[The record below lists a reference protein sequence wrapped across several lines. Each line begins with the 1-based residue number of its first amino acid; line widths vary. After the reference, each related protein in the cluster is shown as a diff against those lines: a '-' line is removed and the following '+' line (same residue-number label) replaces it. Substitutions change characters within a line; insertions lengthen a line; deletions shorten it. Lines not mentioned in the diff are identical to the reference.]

1 MRHFIDRRLN
11 PKDKSRGN
19 RQRFLRRARAQIK
32 KAVNESLQDRAITD
46 VGTNEKVSIPSKGIR
61 EPRFRMNPSGGKREG
76 TYPGNREFTP
86 GDRIARPPTGAG
98 AGGKKASDQG
108 EGEDDFTFDLSREE
122 FLDLFFEDLE
132 LPDLVKT
139 NLKDVTAFKPRR
151 AGYTTSGTISNLNI
165 LRTMRNSYGRRLALR
180 RPVLG
185 NIDTLRKELDTLCAL
200 DNPSADDQRR
210 LVEIEATLT
219 DLERRWRLIP
229 YIDPMDVR
237 YNRFEPQPQPKTSA
251 VMFCLMD
258 VSGSM
263 GQHEKDLAKR
273 FYVLLHLF
281 LKRRYERID
290 MVFIRHTHQ
299 AQEVDEETFFRSRET
314 GGTVVSTA
322 LVEMKKVISDR
333 YPAKDWNIYAA
344 QASDGD
350 NMESDMG
357 SCLALLTG
365 GLLPLCQHFAYI
377 EILDEQELLRFTS
390 SGGGKTLWRG
400 YQGLGGEWPNFAMKQ
415 ISKPSDIYPVFH
427 ELFAKQSQKG

>member
-11 PKDKSRGN
+11 PKDKSLGN

-32 KAVNESLQDRAITD
+32 KAVNESLQDRSITD
-46 VGTNEKVSIPSKGIR
+46 VGSKEKISIPSKGIR
-61 EPRFRMNPSGGKREG
+61 EPRFRLNPTGGKREG
-76 TYPGNREFTP
+76 TYPGNKEFTP
-86 GDRIARPPTGAG
+86 GDRIARPPSGAG
-98 AGGKKASDQG
+98 GGGKKASDQG

-139 NLKDVTAFKPRR
+139 NLKDVTAVKPRR
-151 AGYTTSGTISNLNI
+151 AGFTTSGSTSNLNI

-185 NIDTLRKELDTLCAL
+185 DLDELREERAYLSAL
-200 DNPSADDQRR
+200 KKPTAVQQRR
-210 LVEIEATLT
+210 LVEIEAKLI

-237 YNRFEPQPQPKTSA
+237 YNRFDPQPQPKTSA

-281 LKRRYERID
+281 LKRRYKRID
-290 MVFIRHTHQ
+290 IVFIRHTHQ
-299 AQEVDEETFFRSRET
+299 AQEVDEETFFHSRET
-314 GGTVVSTA
+314 GGTMVSTA
-322 LVEMKKVISDR
+322 LVEMKKVIRDR
-333 YPAKDWNIYAA
+333 YPAKEWNIYAA

-350 NMESDMG
+350 NMESDMS
-357 SCLALLTG
+357 SCLALLAG
-365 GLLPLCQHFAYI
+365 DLLPLCQHFAYI
-377 EILDEQELLRFTS
+377 EILGEQELLRFAS
-390 SGGGKTLWRG
+390 ADSGKTLWRG
-400 YQGLGGEWPNFAMKQ
+400 YQGLEGEWPNFAKKQ
-415 ISKPSDIYPVFH
+415 ISKPGDIYPVFR
-427 ELFAKQSQKG
+427 ELFAKQAS